1 MKDYAMYSARG
12 NELVDGVVTAARK
25 EGWDWA
31 KTYRHLQL
39 LARAHPRTAA
49 ECLDTAV
56 REEVYAALGY
66 KEGFY
71 V

>member
-12 NELVDGVVTAARK
+12 NELVDGVVRVARK

-49 ECLDTAV
+49 EATDTAV

-66 KEGFY
+66 KSPFY